1 MVFYSA
7 DGYLEE
13 MIEVQSSCVC
23 VGEGGKDELAVSLT
37 SFVTVRLQS
46 DLGCS

>member
-23 VGEGGKDELAVSLT
+23 VGEGGKVELAVDIFCHCQTAIRPL
-37 SFVTVRLQS
+37 L
-46 DLGCS
+46 